1 MKLPLSIVALLIA
14 TQSFAAA
21 GDGKGRPDVYTTR
34 VVHVKADVSFEKAKA
49 DFDALNAVLG
59 KIKGFEKRNLFYD
72 KEQKVW
78 IDQIKWKHIDA
89 AQAGEKTLVHDP
101 AYTNLTKISDAKA
114 NSQFQAERVT
124 EFDAPK

>member
-1 MKLPLSIVALLIA
+1 MKLPLSIMALL
-14 TQSFAAA
+14 FAGQALAA

-34 VVHVKADVSFEKAKA
+34 VVHVKADVSFEQAKK
-49 DFDALNAVLG
+49 DFDALNAVLA

-89 AQAGEKTLVHDP
+89 AKSGEKTLVSDP
-101 AYTNLTKISDAKA
+101 AYTNLAKISDAKD
-114 NSQFQAERVT
+114 SQFQAERVT